1 MLNILM
7 EDCIRQKENHAYME
21 HVHTCRSFPT
31 TANAKN
37 IDGRLDKKKRKI
49 MHIWNRLHVFLRSI
63 YCLAQRSTLIS
74 QAIRIFLLYT

>member
-1 MLNILM
+1 M

-37 IDGRLDKKKRKI
+37 IDGRLDKKKKENHAYMEPTSCI
-49 MHIWNRLHVFLRSI
+49 LKK
-63 YCLAQRSTLIS
+63 Y
-74 QAIRIFLLYT
+74 LLSCTT